1 MSDKISDNTS
11 NNISNNS
18 SANHSANHLTNQKG
32 VKYAGSFREQFTLR
46 GMIIGSIGAVILTM
60 SSMYVALKL
69 GALPWPI
76 IFVALVSMFSL
87 KLLGNTNI
95 NEINV
100 THTAMSAG
108 AMTAGGLAFTIPGIY
123 MLEPDAKLSMLTL
136 FLVVLGGVILG
147 LIFTALIRKY
157 FIAVK
162 KLPYPMGQAAAET
175 LIIGDEGGKK
185 SLALFSSL
193 GFAALFT
200 LLRDW
205 FLVIPATVMNS
216 SLTNR
221 GVYGGI
227 WLSPMLIAVGYI
239 IGPLFI
245 GVWFLG
251 AIIGDFGIVLGGTSW
266 GLWDGE
272 TAGAIKSS
280 LGIGLMVGT
289 GIGIIVKGII
299 PKAKEIFG
307 PMFNQESMS
316 GGFVNLRWAP
326 LVMVILALVFTT
338 LCRMGVAASIITI
351 LGVWLATSMS
361 AQIVGQS
368 GINPME
374 VFGIIVLLA
383 AKAVSHLG
391 HTEAFL
397 VAAVVA
403 IACGLAGDV
412 MNDFKAGYILN
423 SDPKAQWLGE
433 CIGGLV
439 GAVVSVGVFYVILS
453 AYGPTAFGNP
463 KYFNAPQAGMVAA
476 MVGGIPHM
484 TSFIIGLVLGCLLYV
499 VNFPVMTLGLGV
511 YLPFYLSATAFLG
524 GALKF
529 MVEKTAPGWDDK
541 GDGMIIAS
549 GLLGGEA
556 VVGVV
561 IALIQAAQ
569 GMSTL

>member
-1 MSDKISDNTS
+1 MTEST
-11 NNISNNS
+11 
-18 SANHSANHLTNQKG
+18 KG
-32 VKYAGSFREQFTLR
+32 VRYATSFREQFTVR
-46 GMIIGSIGAVILTM
+46 GMIIGSVGAAILTM

-108 AMTAGGLAFTIPGIY
+108 AMTAGGFAFTIPGVY
-123 MLEPDAKLSMLTL
+123 MLNPEADLSMIAL
-136 FLVVLGGVILG
+136 FAVVLGGVILG

-157 FIAVK
+157 FVVTK
-162 KLPYPMGQAAAET
+162 DLPYPMGQAAAET
-175 LIIGDEGGKK
+175 LVVGDEGGKK
-185 SLALFSSL
+185 SQTLFASL
-193 GFAALFT
+193 GAAAVFT
-200 LLRDW
+200 VLRDW
-205 FLVIPATVMNS
+205 FATIPATFMNGA
-216 SLTNR
+216 LA
-221 GVYGGI
+221 GKGIYAGI
-227 WLSPMLIAVGYI
+227 WLSPMLIAVGFI
-239 IGPLFI
+239 IGPLYI

-251 AIIGDFGIVLGGTSW
+251 AIIGDFGIVLAGTDA
-266 GLWDGE
+266 GLWDAA
-272 TAGAIKSS
+272 TAGAIKAS

-289 GIGIIVKGII
+289 GVGIIVKGII

-307 PMFNQESMS
+307 PMFSKDAMS
-316 GGFVNLRWAP
+316 HGFINLRWAP
-326 LVMVILALVFTT
+326 IVMVVLAFIFTT
-338 LCRMGVAASIITI
+338 VCKMGVIASIVTI
-351 LGVWLATSMS
+351 IGVWLASSMS
-361 AQIVGQS
+361 AQIVGQT

-383 AKAVSHLG
+383 AKAVSSMG
-391 HTEAFL
+391 QTEAFL

-412 MNDFKAGYILN
+412 MNDFKAGHILH

-433 CIGGLV
+433 CIGGLIGSFV
-439 GAVVSVGVFYVILS
+439 TVGVFYVIIT

-463 KYFNAPQAGMVAA
+463 EMFIAPQAGAVAA

-484 TSFIIGLVLGCLLYV
+484 TAFLIGLVLGCVLYI

-511 YLPFYLSATAFLG
+511 YLPFYLSATAFIG
-524 GALKF
+524 GALRFIVQKA
-529 MVEKTAPGWDDK
+529 APDWDKK
-541 GDGMIIAS
+541 GTGLIIAS

-556 VVGVV
+556 VVGVI
-561 IALIQAAQ
+561 IALIQAVQ
-569 GMSTL
+569 GMSAL